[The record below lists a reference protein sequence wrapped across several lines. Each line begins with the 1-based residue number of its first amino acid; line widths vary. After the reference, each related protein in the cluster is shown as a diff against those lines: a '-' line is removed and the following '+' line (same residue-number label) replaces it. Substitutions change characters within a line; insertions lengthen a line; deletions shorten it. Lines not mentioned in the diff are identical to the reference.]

1 MIKLTFKKMTD
12 FINSLNEDEA
22 SLVLRALLENNPD
35 LYLTVKTFTDDEPIR
50 RTPQR
55 LIGDRGG

>member
-1 MIKLTFKKMTD
+1 MTFKKMTD